1 MDEEAKSRV
10 AQFRFG
16 VIHDLIGDRKLA
28 RGERRRL
35 LQEKSACVWEIPYSE
50 RTFISASTI
59 LAWAKRYEKGGRR
72 LESLYPEVRRDR
84 GRSRALDEETVTSLV
99 ELKKQLRGASV
110 PVILRE
116 AKLRKIL
123 HTGIQ
128 VHPVT
133 IYRLFRERGLMNRQD
148 VAEDRRR
155 FEAELPN
162 DIWQSDCMHG
172 PRVRVEGK
180 SRKSYLFAFIDDMS
194 RMIPHAAFYQ
204 NERVDTYV
212 GALRIALAKRGLP
225 RKLYVDNGPAFRSH
239 LLGHA
244 TAALAI
250 ALIHSKPYQPQGRG
264 KIERFFRTVR
274 MQFLP
279 TCSEEMT
286 LEQLNGKLTKWLD
299 EEYHA
304 TIHSSTH
311 QTPVARYLKHAHLIR
326 EAPADLHDYFRIH
339 VVRKV
344 DRDRTV
350 SLGGRLYE
358 APVCL
363 IGKTITLLHHEDDP
377 LRVEALYQ
385 GSSHGMLVPLD
396 MNINCRIR
404 RQSNRVCLMPA
415 GSSPASGIPTAS
427 SPTAPSVP
435 SSRSLAPD
443 AAKYTGGKLFGEVSH
458 EL

>member
-35 LQEKSACVWEIPYSE
+35 LQEKSACAWEIPYSE
-50 RTFISASTI
+50 RTFISASTL
-59 LAWAKRYEKGGRR
+59 LAWVRRYEKGGRR

-84 GRSRALDEETVTSLV
+84 GRSRALDEETLTSLV

-123 HTGIQ
+123 HAGIQ

-133 IYRLFRERGLMNRQD
+133 IYRLFRERGLMNRPD
-148 VAEDRRR
+148 VAADRRR

-172 PRVRVEGK
+172 PRVTADGK
-180 SRKSYLFAFIDDMS
+180 IRKAYLFAFIDDMS
-194 RMIPHAAFYQ
+194 RMIPHAAFYL

-244 TAALAI
+244 TASLGI

-274 MQFLP
+274 MQFLSA
-279 TCSEEMT
+279 CDGDMT
-286 LEQLNGKLTKWLD
+286 LKQLNEKLTKWID
-299 EEYHA
+299 DEYHA
-304 TIHSSTH
+304 TVHSSTH
-311 QTPVARYLKHAHLIR
+311 QTPLARYLKHAHLIR
-326 EAPADLHDYFRIH
+326 ESPKDLHDYFRIH
-339 VVRKV
+339 VIRKV

-377 LRVEALYQ
+377 LRVEALYN
-385 GSSHGMLVPLD
+385 GTSHGMLIPLD
-396 MNINCRIR
+396 LKINCRIR
-404 RQSNRVCLMPA
+404 RQSSRVCLMPDTGSLPSPTSTYA
-415 GSSPASGIPTAS
+415 SSSPSW
-427 SPTAPSVP
+427 APSP
-435 SSRSLAPD
+435 QD
-443 AAKYTGGKLFGEVSH
+443 AEKYTGGKLFGEVSH

>member
-16 VIHDLIGDRKLA
+16 VIHDLIGDRKLV
-28 RGERRRL
+28 RGERQRL
-35 LQEKSACVWEIPYSE
+35 LKEKSACVWEIPYSE
-50 RTFISASTI
+50 RSFISPSTI
-59 LAWAKRYEKGGRR
+59 LAWVRRYEKGGRR
-72 LESLYPEVRRDR
+72 LESLYPEVRRGR
-84 GRSRALDEETVTSLV
+84 PRSRCLDEETVMSLV
-99 ELKKQLRGASV
+99 ELKKQLRGASM

-116 AKLRKIL
+116 ARLRKIL
-123 HTGIQ
+123 HPGIS

-133 IYRLFRERGLMNRQD
+133 IYRLFRERGLMNRQE

-172 PRVRVEGK
+172 PRVVSDGK
-180 SRKSYLFAFIDDMS
+180 IRKTYLFAFIDDMS
-194 RMIPHAAFYQ
+194 RMIPHAAFYL
-204 NERVDTYV
+204 NERVETYV
-212 GALRIALAKRGLP
+212 AALRVALAKRGLP

-244 TAALAI
+244 TAALGI

-274 MQFLP
+274 MQLLP
-279 TCSEEMT
+279 TCSGNMT

-304 TIHSSTH
+304 TIHSSTK
-311 QTPVARYLKHAHLIR
+311 QMPLNRYLKHAHLLR
-326 EAPADLHDYFRIH
+326 EAPKDLHDYFRIH
-339 VVRKV
+339 VIRKV

-358 APVCL
+358 APVPL
-363 IGKTITLLHHEDDP
+363 IGQTVTLLYHEDDP
-377 LRVEALYQ
+377 LRVEALHNGTSQ
-385 GSSHGMLVPLD
+385 GMLMPLD
-396 MNINCRIR
+396 LNINCRVR
-404 RQSNRVCLMPA
+404 RQSNRVSLLPK
-415 GSSPASGIPTAS
+415 SLPSPPETE
-427 SPTAPSVP
+427 
-435 SSRSLAPD
+435 
-443 AAKYTGGKLFGEVSH
+443 KYTGGKLFGEVSH